1 MKKEYNLRKKKI
13 VVPPPETESEEDDDY
28 TTTSNESDENES
40 TESEVSS
47 INSEE
52 EDDSTEEDEAEDEAN
67 DPLNL
72 NITFTLANDNYEDS
86 ETESEDEPIPENN
99 LALQKEALDKLL
111 ELKTSYKGLSISK
124 GMEAM
129 YIIESKK
136 YEKRKSKLDEQ
147 IKEAQLKKFD
157 KLTSFKTS
165 TDSKYFSKMSV
176 EEQSK
181 FLAKLE
187 SITNIDPKPLRI
199 RLIESDIPNEYK
211 VFALKKMQALTHL
224 SENEGGEYY
233 KIKYWIDAFMDI
245 PFGVYKDLPV
255 SIDDGVEKC
264 HEFMENSK
272 AILDKATYGL
282 NDAKIQIMQYIGQL
296 ITNPKSTGTCI
307 AFEGP
312 MGTGKTTLVKEGIS
326 KILNRPFAF
335 FALGGATDSST
346 LEGHSITYEG
356 SVWGKIVDTLK
367 SCKCMNPVF
376 YFDELDKVSDTPKGE
391 EIIGILTHLTDT
403 SQNDKFHDKYFAEIE
418 FDLSRA
424 IFIFSYNV
432 RAKVNPI
439 LRDRMYVI
447 QTEGY
452 TTPQKMI
459 ISKDYLSVAIQKN
472 INFKP
477 DEVIFTDVAMQ
488 YIIEKYTN
496 EEKGVRELKRCIETI
511 YTKINLFR
519 IMKPSCNLFEKE
531 LNVQVTFPFTV
542 TNEIVQKLL
551 KQENSAPMNMMY
563 M

>member
-1 MKKEYNLRKKKI
+1 MKKEYNLRNKKI
-13 VVPPPETESEEDDDY
+13 KATRPPDSESEESDEDSDY
-28 TTTSNESDENES
+28 TTTSNES
-40 TESEVSS
+40 TESEISS
-47 INSEE
+47 SSPDTDEDEDE
-52 EDDSTEEDEAEDEAN
+52 EDK
-67 DPLNL
+67 DPVHV
-72 NITFTLANDNYEDS
+72 NITFTMSKDEYEEDS
-86 ETESEDEPIPENN
+86 DESEDEAPPENN
-99 LALQKEALDKLL
+99 IHLQKEVLDKLM
-111 ELKTSYKGLSISK
+111 ELKTMYKDLP
-124 GMEAM
+124 
-129 YIIESKK
+129 IIKELELLHTTESKK
-136 YEKRKSKLDEQ
+136 YEKRKLRIDAEM
-147 IKEAQLKKFD
+147 KELHIKKFE
-157 KLTSFKTS
+157 KLTSFKTI
-165 TDSKYFSKMSV
+165 TDVKYFSKLSL
-176 EEQSK
+176 EEQMA
-181 FLAKLE
+181 FLTKLE

-211 VFALKKMQALTHL
+211 VFALKKMQALNHL
-224 SENEGGEYY
+224 SETEGGEYY

-245 PFGVYKDLPV
+245 PFGVYKELPV
-255 SIDDGVEKC
+255 SINDGVDKC
-264 HEFMENSK
+264 HEFMENAKSM
-272 AILDKATYGL
+272 LDKSTYGL
-282 NDAKIQIMQYIGQL
+282 ADAKIQIMQYIGQL
-296 ITNPKSTGTCI
+296 ITNPKSIGTCI

-459 ISKDYLSVAIQKN
+459 ITKDYLSVAIQQN
-472 INFKP
+472 INFQP
-477 DEVIFTDVAMQ
+477 NDVIITDASIQ
-488 YIIEKYTN
+488 YIIEKYT
-496 EEKGVRELKRCIETI
+496 EEKGVRELKRCIENI
-511 YTKINLFR
+511 YTKLNLFR
-519 IMKPSCNLFEKE
+519 IMKPKCNLFEKE
-531 LNVQVTFPFTV
+531 LNFQVTFPFTV
-542 TNEIVQKLL
+542 NPDMVQKLL
-551 KQENSAPMNMMY
+551 KHDTATVNHMMY

>member
-1 MKKEYNLRKKKI
+1 MKE
-13 VVPPPETESEEDDDY
+13 
-28 TTTSNESDENES
+28 
-40 TESEVSS
+40 
-47 INSEE
+47 
-52 EDDSTEEDEAEDEAN
+52 
-67 DPLNL
+67 
-72 NITFTLANDNYEDS
+72 
-86 ETESEDEPIPENN
+86 
-99 LALQKEALDKLL
+99 L
-111 ELKTSYKGLSISK
+111 ELLHTT
-124 GMEAM
+124 
-129 YIIESKK
+129 ESKK
-136 YEKRKSKLDEQ
+136 YEKRKLRMDAQ
-147 IKEAQLKKFD
+147 MKELHIKKFE
-157 KLTSFKTS
+157 KLTSFKTI
-165 TDSKYFSKMSV
+165 TDVKYFSKLSL
-176 EEQSK
+176 EEQMA
-181 FLAKLE
+181 FLTKLE
-187 SITNIDPKPLRI
+187 SITKIDPKPLRI

-211 VFALKKMQALTHL
+211 VFALKKMQALNHL
-224 SENEGGEYY
+224 SETEGGEYY

-255 SIDDGVEKC
+255 SINDGVDKC
-264 HEFMENSK
+264 HEFMENAKS
-272 AILDKATYGL
+272 ILDKATYGL
-282 NDAKIQIMQYIGQL
+282 TDAKIQIMQYIGQL
-296 ITNPKSTGTCI
+296 ITNPKSIGTCI

-452 TTPQKMI
+452 TTPQKLI
-459 ISKDYLSVAIQKN
+459 ITKDYLSVAIQRN
-472 INFKP
+472 INFQP
-477 DEVIFTDVAMQ
+477 NDVIITDASIQ
-488 YIIEKYTN
+488 YIIEKYT
-496 EEKGVRELKRCIETI
+496 EEKGVRELKRCIENI
-511 YTKINLFR
+511 YTKLNLFR
-519 IMKPSCNLFEKE
+519 IMKPTCNLFEKE
-531 LNVQVTFPFTV
+531 LNFQVTFPFTV
-542 TNEIVQKLL
+542 NPDMVQKLL
-551 KQENSAPMNMMY
+551 KQDTATVNHMMY

>member
-1 MKKEYNLRKKKI
+1 MKKEYNFRHMKKK
-13 VVPPPETESEEDDDY
+13 VAALPPSESTESEEEDEEDDDY
-28 TTTSNESDENES
+28 TTTSSEVED

-47 INSEE
+47 GEEEE
-52 EDDSTEEDEAEDEAN
+52 EDDEEDEEEEDSK
-67 DPLNL
+67 DPLNV
-72 NITFTLANDNYEDS
+72 NITFTLSKDDYDFESDS
-86 ETESEDEPIPENN
+86 ESEDEELPENT
-99 LALQKEALDKLL
+99 LPKQKEALDKLL
-111 ELKTSYKGLSISK
+111 EMKTLYKDLPIGKSL
-124 GMEAM
+124 EAM
-129 YIIESKK
+129 YTIEEKK

-147 IKEAQLKKFD
+147 TKESYLKKFE
-157 KLTSFKTS
+157 KLTTFKTT

-176 EEQSK
+176 EEQSA

-224 SENEGGEYY
+224 SETEGGEYY

-459 ISKDYLSVAIQKN
+459 ISKDYLSLSIQKN

-477 DEVIFTDVAMQ
+477 EDVIFTDGAMQ
-488 YIIEKYTN
+488 YIIEKYTH
-496 EEKGVRELKRCIETI
+496 EEKGVRELKRCIQ
-511 YTKINLFR
+511 R
-519 IMKPSCNLFEKE
+519 
-531 LNVQVTFPFTV
+531 
-542 TNEIVQKLL
+542 
-551 KQENSAPMNMMY
+551 
-563 M
+563 